1 MQAMNEVEQIEVTIE
16 AVKEK
21 IKMRK
26 ALKRLTKNKDFQLIV
41 DTGYLEQEAVRL
53 VLLKADYNMADEQ
66 NQAFIIRAIDSIGNL
81 RQYFSNIMLQG
92 RQAEA
97 ALSEHEQTRE
107 ALLQEDMVEDV
118 VGTEEG
124 ADE

>member
-41 DTGYLEQEAVRL
+41 DTGYRFYWQSPTVF
-53 VLLKADYNMADEQ
+53 LKYHA
-66 NQAFIIRAIDSIGNL
+66 
-81 RQYFSNIMLQG
+81 
-92 RQAEA
+92 
-97 ALSEHEQTRE
+97 TRPT
-107 ALLQEDMVEDV
+107 
-118 VGTEEG
+118 G
-124 ADE
+124 